1 MVMTRQ
7 QSQVSN
13 VQSTPSRSGT
23 AMTWRSFGAR
33 SPSLV
38 FGTELPLARHGS
50 KNQPLTRKW
59 CLRWPPM
66 SLSVRLDPFAEPSAT
81 TAICAL
87 RTSTAAS
94 SHSRKPPPKHSDSS
108 TPFPRAD
115 PNASEWSRPIADG
128 RLPRDRKRGD
138 SCKIHKGETAAR
150 RLPAAG
156 RYRHSGFRLYEPLIA
171 STGGTVNG
179 GSRIRKANAIC
190 HSS

>member
-1 MVMTRQ
+1 MARQ

-81 TAICAL
+81 TAICVRRDKAAL
-87 RTSTAAS
+87 S
-94 SHSRKPPPKHSDSS
+94 SGCEPHPARSLQPRKQPEQSW
-108 TPFPRAD
+108 R
-115 PNASEWSRPIADG
+115 
-128 RLPRDRKRGD
+128 
-138 SCKIHKGETAAR
+138 
-150 RLPAAG
+150 
-156 RYRHSGFRLYEPLIA
+156 
-171 STGGTVNG
+171 
-179 GSRIRKANAIC
+179 
-190 HSS
+190 